1 MENKDLVKSVKTLEQ
16 FILNS
21 IEEISEL
28 VAYEDAS
35 HIGHRNQFG
44 DKQLKIDVL
53 SDEIIFMNLRT
64 SKLVK
69 YALSEE
75 KPELHDMGGQQFIVT
90 FDPLDGS
97 SIIDVNWAVGTIY
110 AIWPNDNNLIG
121 QTGRQILT
129 SGIAVYGPRTT
140 VVHYNIE
147 SEHVEELTLKKGE
160 DGKSFWSKTKDK
172 IHIAEKTK
180 IFAPANLRATADN
193 KEYEELFEYWRK
205 KQYTLRYSGGLVP
218 DIYQIFL
225 RGNGVFSNPSSQSAP
240 AKLRFLYEVAPCSF
254 LIEKAGGKS
263 TNGAQSILDI
273 VVESYVMRSTLCIG
287 SSEEVDRFQK
297 IVGLATV

>member
-1 MENKDLVKSVKTLEQ
+1 MEKDLLKSVKTLES
-16 FILNS
+16 FILKS

-35 HIGHRNQFG
+35 HIGHSNQFG

-110 AIWPNDNNLIG
+110 AIWPNDNDLIG
-121 QTGRQILT
+121 QTPKQIYT

-140 VVHYNIE
+140 VVHYNVE
-147 SEHVEELTLKKGE
+147 TEQVEELTLRKDDE
-160 DGKSFWSKTKDK
+160 GKAFWSKTKDN
-172 IHIAEKTK
+172 IHIAPKTK
-180 IFAPANLRATADN
+180 IFAPANLRSTADN
-193 KEYEELFEYWRK
+193 KEYEELFDYWRK
-205 KQYTLRYSGGLVP
+205 KGFTLRYSGGLVP

-225 RGNGVFSNPSSQSAP
+225 RGNGVFSNPTSQSAP
-240 AKLRFLYEVAPCSF
+240 AKLRFLYEVAPCAF

-263 TNGAQSILDI
+263 TNGSTSILDV
-273 VVESYVMRSTLCIG
+273 VVESYVMRGPLCVG
-287 SSEEVDRFQK
+287 SSEEVDRFEK
-297 IVGLATV
+297 VVGLNV

>member
-1 MENKDLVKSVKTLEQ
+1 MEKDLLKNVKTVEQ

-35 HIGHRNQFG
+35 HIGHSNQFG

-110 AIWPNDNNLIG
+110 AIWPNDNDLIG
-121 QTGRQILT
+121 QTPRQILT

-140 VVHYNIE
+140 VVHYNVE
-147 SEHVEELTLKKGE
+147 SEAVEELTLKKDA

-172 IHIAEKTK
+172 IHIADKTK

-193 KEYEELFEYWRK
+193 KEYEDLFNYWRN

-263 TNGAQSILDI
+263 TNGAESILDI
-273 VVESYVMRSTLCIG
+273 VVTSYVMRSTLCVG

-297 IVGLATV
+297 VVGLAVL

>member
-1 MENKDLVKSVKTLEQ
+1 MEKDLLKSVKTLES
-16 FILNS
+16 FILRS

-35 HIGHRNQFG
+35 HIGHSNQFG

-121 QTGRQILT
+121 QTPRKIFT
-129 SGIAVYGPRTT
+129 SGISVYGPRTT
-140 VVHYNIE
+140 VVHYNVE
-147 SEHVEELTLKKGE
+147 TEQVEELTLRKDDE
-160 DGKSFWSKTKDK
+160 GKTFWSKTKDN
-172 IHIAEKTK
+172 IQIAAKTK
-180 IFAPANLRATADN
+180 IFAPANLRSTADN

-205 KQYTLRYSGGLVP
+205 KQFTLRYSGGLVP

-225 RGNGVFSNPSSQSAP
+225 RGNGVFSNPTSQSAP
-240 AKLRFLYEVAPCSF
+240 AKLRFLYEVAPCAF

-273 VVESYVMRSTLCIG
+273 AVESYVMRGPLCIG
-287 SSEEVDRFQK
+287 SSEEVDRFEK
-297 IVGLATV
+297 VVGLNV

>member
-1 MENKDLVKSVKTLEQ
+1 MEKDLLKSVKTLES
-16 FILNS
+16 FILRS

-35 HIGHRNQFG
+35 HIGHSNQFG

-53 SDEIIFMNLRT
+53 SDEIIFLFLRS

-121 QTGRQILT
+121 QTPRQIFT

-140 VVHYNIE
+140 VVHYNVE
-147 SEHVEELTLKKGE
+147 TEQVEELTLRKDDE
-160 DGKSFWSKTKDK
+160 GKTFWSKTKDN
-172 IHIAEKTK
+172 IQIAAKTK
-180 IFAPANLRATADN
+180 IFAPANLRSTADN

-205 KQYTLRYSGGLVP
+205 KQFTLRYSGGLVP

-225 RGNGVFSNPSSQSAP
+225 RGNGVFSNPTSQSAP
-240 AKLRFLYEVAPCSF
+240 AKLRFLYEVAPCAF

-273 VVESYVMRSTLCIG
+273 AVESYVMRGPLCIG
-287 SSEEVDRFQK
+287 SSEEVDRFEK
-297 IVGLATV
+297 VVGLNV